1 MQTSKPTPRPK
12 ERVSTLAIDV
22 AKIREDFPILHRQVD
37 GRTIAY
43 LDNAATTQKP
53 KQVIDTLVN
62 YYTNYNANIHRGI
75 YRISEEATA
84 AHEAARAK
92 IAQFINASS
101 PQEIVFVRG
110 TTEAINL
117 VAQSWGRY
125 NLGPGDG
132 IILTQMEHHSNIV
145 PWQLLC
151 KEKHSHLK
159 YVGITDDG
167 HLDKND
173 YKMQLENDGA
183 KLVTVS
189 HASNVL
195 GTINP
200 IREMIREAHKH
211 DARVL
216 IDAAQSVPHMPVDV
230 QDLDC
235 DFLAF
240 SGHKM
245 CGPTGIGV
253 LFAKK
258 ELLEEMPPFHG
269 GVEMIREVHQFDAR
283 GKDPPYKFEAGTVNI
298 EGGIGLGA
306 AVDYLSSVGMRNIRL
321 HEKELTKYAL
331 ETLSKIKA
339 MKVYGPIDPMVRG
352 GVVSFN
358 LGDVHSHDMAS
369 LLDEDNIAVRSG
381 QHCAQP
387 LHERFDI
394 PSTTRAS
401 FYLYNTE
408 AEVDAL
414 ESSLKRAAG
423 IFKL

>member
-1 MQTSKPTPRPK
+1 MQTSKSTPRPK
-12 ERVSTLAIDV
+12 ERVSTLAFDV

-110 TTEAINL
+110 TTETINL
-117 VAQSWGRY
+117 VAQSWGRH

-151 KEKHSHLK
+151 RERHSHLK

-167 HLDKND
+167 HLDAND
-173 YKMQLENDGA
+173 YQMQLENDGV

-200 IREMIREAHKH
+200 IREMIRDAHKH
-211 DARVL
+211 DSRVL
-216 IDAAQSVPHMPVDV
+216 VDAAQSVPHMPVDV

-253 LFAKK
+253 LYAKRD
-258 ELLEEMPPFHG
+258 LLEKMEPYQG
-269 GVEMIREVHQFDAR
+269 GGEMIREVHLYEASF
-283 GKDPPYKFEAGTVNI
+283 KDPPFKFEAGTTDI
-298 EGGIGLGA
+298 SGAIGLGA
-306 AVDYLSSVGMRNIRL
+306 AVDYLSKVGLRNIRN
-321 HEKELTKYAL
+321 HERDLTAYAL
-331 ETLSKIKA
+331 DALRKLKGMRI
-339 MKVYGPIDPMVRG
+339 YGPADSDTRG
-352 GVVSFN
+352 GVISFN
-358 LGDVHSHDMAS
+358 LADIQAHDMAS
-369 LLDEDNIAVRSG
+369 LLDEDGIAVRSG
-381 QHCAQP
+381 HHCAQP
-387 LHERFDI
+387 LMERLGVAA
-394 PSTTRAS
+394 TTRAS

-408 AEVDAL
+408 GEIDRLV
-414 ESSLKRAAG
+414 ESLGRAG
-423 IFKL
+423 RVFKI

>member
-1 MQTSKPTPRPK
+1 MQSSKTAPRPK
-12 ERVSTLAIDV
+12 EMTSTLSIDV
-22 AKIREDFPILHRQVD
+22 AKIREDFPILHRQID
-37 GRTIAY
+37 GRVIAY

-62 YYTNYNANIHRGI
+62 YYTNYNANIHRGV

-84 AHEAARAK
+84 AHEEARAK
-92 IAQFINASS
+92 IARFINASS
-101 PQEIVFVRG
+101 PKEIVFVRG

-117 VAQSWGRY
+117 VAHSWGRA

-132 IILTQMEHHSNIV
+132 IILTEMEHHSNIV

-151 KEKHSHLK
+151 REKHSHLK

-167 HLDKND
+167 HLDAND
-173 YKMQLENDGA
+173 YQMQLENDGA

-200 IREMIREAHKH
+200 VREMIRDAHKH
-211 DARVL
+211 DSRVL
-216 IDAAQSVPHMPVDV
+216 VDAAQTVPHMPVNV

-253 LFAKK
+253 LYAKK
-258 ELLEEMPPFHG
+258 ELLDSMPPFQG
-269 GVEMIREVHQFDAR
+269 GGEMIREVHMYESTW
-283 GKDPPYKFEAGTVNI
+283 KEPPYKFEAGTTNI
-298 EGGIGLGA
+298 AGAIGLGA
-306 AVDYLSSVGMRNIRL
+306 AVDYLNQVGMRKIRL
-321 HEKELTKYAL
+321 HEQELTKYAL
-331 ETLSKIKA
+331 DHLSRIKGISI
-339 MKVYGPIDPMVRG
+339 YGPKDPSQRE

-358 LGDVHSHDMAS
+358 VGDIHAHDMAT
-369 LLDEDNIAVRSG
+369 LLDEDAICVRSG
-381 QHCAQP
+381 HHCAQP
-387 LHERFDI
+387 LMERLGV
-394 PSTTRAS
+394 SATTRAS

-408 AEVDAL
+408 QEVDRLTESL
-414 ESSLKRAAG
+414 ERARKV
-423 IFKL
+423 FKL